1 MVNGVHDLG
10 GTDSVGPVVI
20 PENEPV
26 FRAEWEKAA
35 FATFASCFR
44 AGLFGVDQFRL
55 GIELMPPGEYLLSN
69 YYEHWVH
76 TAEHYGV
83 KAGVI
88 DPADLEART
97 RHYLENPDAPLPER
111 SDPELLAFVDAA
123 VRGGAPPRRESDKV
137 AAFKVGDIVT
147 VIASS
152 PRGHTR
158 RARYVRGKTGEIT
171 AAHGT
176 FIYPDSA
183 GNGNGDAPEH
193 LYTMRFTAAE
203 LWGDDTAEPNSSV
216 YYDVWEP
223 YIVHAA
229 AR

>member
-1 MVNGVHDLG
+1 MVNGAHDLG
-10 GTDSVGPVVI
+10 GMDRLGPVVVDKD
-20 PENEPV
+20 EPV
-26 FRAEWEKAA
+26 FRAEWEKLA
-35 FATFASCFR
+35 FATFAGCFR

-55 GIELMPPGEYLLSN
+55 GIELMHPAEYLLSN

-88 DPADLEART
+88 DPEELERRT

-111 SDPELLAFVDAA
+111 TDPELLAFVDAA
-123 VRGGAPPRRESDKV
+123 VKGGAPPRRESDKI
-137 AAFKVGDIVT
+137 AQFKVGDVVT
-147 VIASS
+147 VLSS
-152 PRGHTR
+152 HPLNHTR
-158 RARYVRGKTGEIT
+158 RARYVRGRTGTIT

-183 GNGNGDAPEH
+183 GNGGGDAPEH
-193 LYTMRFTAAE
+193 LYTMVFAASE
-203 LWGDDTAEPNSSV
+203 LWGEDVAEPNCLV

-223 YIVHAA
+223 YIVHAG
-229 AR
+229 